1 MKQEAVSYASLS
13 AVQFSLPFVE
23 TYLEKEKQSYDNDNT
38 FRQGDIDDSKDEN
51 FVIEMLMVILIIM
64 IIMIMTMMII

>member
-23 TYLEKEKQSYDNDNT
+23 TDLEKETQSYDNDNT
-38 FRQGDIDDSKDEN
+38 FRPDDIDYSKDEN

-64 IIMIMTMMII
+64 TIMIITMMIV